1 VDLIYLVRD
10 RNRCW
15 AFVNAVIN
23 LGFRERRRIFL
34 LAERLSASQKK
45 ILLHVILAFSVI
57 NLQTDTEHMSVMKL
71 HVYWKQYGPVFRI
84 FNRQIRFNFP
94 SEFSVQNFSIFAL
107 VTKPPVTNNSW
118 HLACCVV
125 CWECVIQCDDLW
137 TTSKERFAG
146 CSVLYRSKYLS
157 STLTHKYV
165 CIYVCMWEP
174 ALCCPRYFCKL

>member
-1 VDLIYLVRD
+1 MIYLVRD

-71 HVYWKQYGPVFRI
+71 HVY
-84 FNRQIRFNFP
+84 
-94 SEFSVQNFSIFAL
+94 
-107 VTKPPVTNNSW
+107 
-118 HLACCVV
+118 
-125 CWECVIQCDDLW
+125 
-137 TTSKERFAG
+137 
-146 CSVLYRSKYLS
+146 
-157 STLTHKYV
+157 
-165 CIYVCMWEP
+165 
-174 ALCCPRYFCKL
+174 